1 MCPSSMNKKAGPYS
15 LAEELFRGSRSTP
28 TRHNQSLHI
37 KYFLLHSYQRVHTAP
52 NVHPN
57 ITPPN
62 AHTWPR
68 PSPPKTLEPLS
79 TPFGSAG
86 NVVTNACVGFG
97 APLTVT
103 VAALESGDGWLALG
117 DTDAEGARI
126 VKRGDVA
133 YMIPCVEL
141 MKRRK

>member
-1 MCPSSMNKKAGPYS
+1 M
-15 LAEELFRGSRSTP
+15 
-28 TRHNQSLHI
+28 
-37 KYFLLHSYQRVHTAP
+37 
-52 NVHPN
+52 
-57 ITPPN
+57 
-62 AHTWPR
+62 
-68 PSPPKTLEPLS
+68 
-79 TPFGSAG
+79 
-86 NVVTNACVGFG
+86 GFG